1 MRNAT
6 NCCLRLKT
14 VLVIT
19 FALLGS
25 TIRAQENFI
34 SFSPEKEN
42 FCFSASNKKITIL
55 LAEDEHP
62 AVKNIAGIFAN
73 DLKMVTGATPD
84 VKIDKSSKDDQV
96 IIIGTL
102 GNSKLIDALVK
113 KGTLNVA
120 AIQNKWESGLI
131 EVISH
136 PKAGIKKA
144 LVIVGSDKR
153 GTIYSM
159 LEVSKQ
165 MGVSPWYW
173 WADVP
178 VVKKPEV
185 FVKPGRYILNEP
197 KVKYRGFFINDE
209 APALSGWSKEKFG
222 GFNHLFY
229 EKVFELLLRMR
240 GNYLWPAMWGSAFN
254 ADDSLNQQTADNF
267 GVVMGTSHHEPM
279 VRAHDEWRRFGSGPW
294 NYEKNEQKLK
304 EFWTQGIK
312 RMGTSEN
319 IVSLGMR
326 GDGDMPMS
334 QESNIALLE
343 RIVKDQREIIQNV
356 TGKAPEKTPQM
367 WALYK
372 EVQDYYDKGMR
383 VPDDVTLL
391 LCDDN
396 WGNIRKI
403 PNLNDKPRK
412 GGYGIYYHYDYVGG
426 PRNYKWLN
434 TNSIARVWEQ
444 MHLAYEYGVKQVWIV
459 NVGDIK
465 PMEFPLQFFLD
476 YAWDPD
482 KIQANQLR
490 YYTKAWSEN
499 QFGKEY
505 ADSISNCITTYLKYS
520 SRRKPE
526 LLSPETYSITNY
538 NEADR
543 IIQEYKTLLNQAQS
557 ISKKLPQEY
566 HDAFYQLVLHPIK
579 ALANLNE
586 LYVTVAKNRLH
597 AFQGRASAN
606 NLAQKAKE
614 LFLKDSLITLYYN
627 KTLANGKWN
636 HMMDQTHIGY
646 TYWQQPPLNRMPKV
660 ELTTPED
667 TAILEMGVA
676 CGDSYTWKPY
686 RSAIELPQF
695 YSYDKT
701 AQYFE
706 IFNRGTIPF
715 TYFVESFTPKL
726 RVVPRT
732 FILKGGESAEIGVE
746 AKWEEIKGLNVNI
759 PVQVICTTGQTVKI
773 NVIANNYDSAEITG
787 FAETNGYISMEAEHF
802 TKKVENNGIQWLII
816 PDLGKTLSGITPI
829 PVTSNR
835 QIPDDKGSYLEYEVF
850 LTDTGII
857 NIHTLLSPNLNF
869 HNKGLQYGI
878 SIDNELPQI
887 IDVHSDLSLKTWE
900 KWVSDNIIDKKSSH
914 KVVSPGKHVIR
925 FRMIDPGLVLQKIII
940 DTGGLKDSYLGPP
953 ESPKL

>member
-1 MRNAT
+1 MRNVT
-6 NCCLRLKT
+6 NYCLRFKV
-14 VLVIT
+14 VLV
-19 FALLGS
+19 FAFSLLGS
-25 TIRAQENFI
+25 TIHAQENFI
-34 SFSPEKEN
+34 SFTLEREN
-42 FCFSASNKKITIL
+42 FCISASNKKTTIL

-73 DLKMVTGATPD
+73 DLKMVTGVTPD
-84 VKIDKSSKDDQV
+84 VKTNKSSKDDQV

-102 GNSKLIDALVK
+102 GSSKLIDALVK
-113 KGTLNVA
+113 KGTLNVS
-120 AIQNKWESGLI
+120 AIHNKWESCLI
-131 EVISH
+131 QVISY

-153 GTIYSM
+153 GTIYGM

-178 VVKKPEV
+178 VIRKPEV

-229 EKVFELLLRMR
+229 EKVFELLLRMK

-254 ADDSLNQQTADNF
+254 ADDSLNQRTADNY

-326 GDGDMPMS
+326 DDGDMPMS

-356 TGKAPEKTPQM
+356 TGKSPEKTPQM

-396 WGNIRKI
+396 WGNIRKL
-403 PNLNDKPRK
+403 PNLNDKPRN

-426 PRNYKWLN
+426 PRNYKWIN
-434 TNSIARVWEQ
+434 TNPIARVWEQ
-444 MHLAYEYGVKQVWIV
+444 MHLAYEYGVRQVWIV

-490 YYTKAWSEN
+490 DYTKAWSES

-505 ADSISNCITTYLKYS
+505 ADSISGFITTYLKYS
-520 SRRKPE
+520 GRRKPE

-543 IIQEYKTLLNQAQS
+543 IIQESKTLLTQAQS
-557 ISKKLPQEY
+557 ISKKLSPEY
-566 HDAFYQLVLHPIK
+566 QDAYYQLVLHPVE

-586 LYVTVAKNRLH
+586 LYVTIAKNRLH
-597 AFQGRASAN
+597 ALQGRASAN
-606 NLAQKAKE
+606 DLAQKAKE

-667 TAILEMGVA
+667 TAIIKMGVA

-701 AQYFE
+701 PQYFE

-726 RVVPRT
+726 RVFPRT
-732 FILKGGESAEIGVE
+732 FTLKAGESAEIEVE
-746 AKWEEIKGLNVNI
+746 VKWEEVKGLNVNI
-759 PVQVICTTGQTVKI
+759 PVQVIATTGQTVKVK
-773 NVIANNYDSAEITG
+773 VIANNYDSAEISG

-802 TKKVENNGIQWLII
+802 TKKVENNGIQWLVI

-829 PVTSNR
+829 PVTSEP

-850 LTDTGII
+850 LTDTGAIT
-857 NIHTLLSPNLNF
+857 IHTLMSPTLNF
-869 HNKGLQYGI
+869 HNKGLRYGI
-878 SIDNELPQI
+878 SIDNESPQI
-887 IDVHSDLSLKTWE
+887 IDVHSDTSLKTWE
-900 KWVSDNIIDKKSSH
+900 KWVSDNIIDKKSFH
-914 KVVSPGKHVIR
+914 RIASPGKHVVR

-940 DTGGLKDSYLGPP
+940 DSGGLKDSYLGPP

>member
-1 MRNAT
+1 MKSVT
-6 NCCLRLKT
+6 NYCLCCKALFA
-14 VLVIT
+14 VI
-19 FALLGS
+19 FSLLS
-25 TIRAQENFI
+25 ITIFAQENFI
-34 SFSPEKEN
+34 SFSQEKEN
-42 FCFSASNKKITIL
+42 FCISASNKKTTIL
-55 LAEDEHP
+55 IAEDEHP
-62 AVKNIAGIFAN
+62 AVKNIVRIFAN
-73 DLKMVTGATPD
+73 DLTMVTGATPL
-84 VKIDKSSKDDQV
+84 VLTGNSSKDEQV

-113 KGTLNVA
+113 KGRLNVA
-120 AIQNKWESGLI
+120 AIQNKWESCI
-131 EVISH
+131 IQVISH

-153 GTIYSM
+153 GTIYGM
-159 LEVSKQ
+159 LEASKQ

-178 VVKKPEV
+178 IMKQSEV
-185 FVKPGRYILNEP
+185 FVKPGRHILNEP

-209 APALSGWSKEKFG
+209 APALSGWSREKFG

-229 EKVFELLLRMR
+229 EKVFELLLRMK

-254 ADDSLNQQTADNF
+254 ADDSLNQKTADNF

-356 TGKAPEKTPQM
+356 TGKTPEKTPQM

-396 WGNIRKI
+396 WGNIRKL
-403 PNLNDKPRK
+403 PNLNDKHRK

-434 TNSIARVWEQ
+434 TNPIPRVWEQ
-444 MHLAYEYGVKQVWIV
+444 MHLAYQYGVRQVWIV

-465 PMEFPLQFFLD
+465 PMEFPLQFFMD

-490 YYTKAWSEN
+490 DYTKAWSES

-505 ADSISNCITTYLKYS
+505 ADSISSYISTYLKYS

-543 IIQEYKTLLNQAQS
+543 IIQEYKKLLDQAQS
-557 ISKKLPQEY
+557 ISKKLSPEY
-566 HDAFYQLVLHPIK
+566 QDAYYQLVLHPIE

-597 AFQGRASAN
+597 ALQGRASAN
-606 NLAQKAKE
+606 DLAQKAKE
-614 LFLKDSLITLYYN
+614 LFVKDSLITLYYN

-646 TYWQQPPLNRMPKV
+646 TYWQQPPQNRMPKV

-667 TAILEMGVA
+667 TALFEMGVA
-676 CGDSYTWKPY
+676 FGGSSTWRPY
-686 RSAIELPQF
+686 NSSIELPQF
-695 YSYDKT
+695 YNYDKKGKS
-701 AQYFE
+701 FE
-706 IFNRGTIPF
+706 IFNRGTITF
-715 TYFVESFTPKL
+715 IYFVESYAPKL
-726 RVVPRT
+726 MLSLPNSA
-732 FILKGGESAEIGVE
+732 IKGGKSVE
-746 AKWEEIKGLNVNI
+746 VEMNVNWDEINGTNVKI
-759 PVQVICTTGQTVKI
+759 PLEIISTTGQAVKI
-773 NVIANNYDSAEITG
+773 KVIANKFDTAEVSG
-787 FAETNGYISMEAEHF
+787 FAETNGYISIEAEHF
-802 TKKVENNGIQWLII
+802 TRKVENNGIQWLVI
-816 PDLGKTLSGITPI
+816 PDLGKTLSGITPT
-829 PVTSNR
+829 PVTSVP
-835 QIPDDKGSYLEYEVF
+835 QAPDDKGSYLEYEVF
-850 LTDTGII
+850 LVDTGMIS
-857 NIHTLLSPNLNF
+857 IHTLMSPTLNF
-869 HNKGLQYGI
+869 HNKGLRYGI
-878 SIDNELPQI
+878 SIDNESAQI

-900 KWVSDNIIDKKSSH
+900 KLVSDNIIDKKSFH
-914 KVVSPGKHVIR
+914 RITSPGKHVIR
-925 FRMIDPGLVLQKIII
+925 FHMIDPGLVLQKIII
-940 DTGGLKDSYLGPP
+940 DSGGLKDSYLGPP
-953 ESPKL
+953 ESPRL